1 MPHWGVMQPARRIF
15 LLWVFFLTAN
25 HRFSRVQYSLMT
37 DCTMRMTDYIY
48 DENDPLYDENDR
60 LYAVWNMIHVVW
72 SSLTPG
78 CSMSFLCVS
87 VHCTGDCQTTISFS
101 STSICFISHLD
112 KKYACYCCFIIFVI
126 FINCDLRRS
135 PYLSVDAQSAI
146 AFWTWRRQHDRKQAA
161 YDRVHMHLRPI
172 VWQQLNMA

>member
-15 LLWVFFLTAN
+15 LLEYFSWQPITGSVVFSI
-25 HRFSRVQYSLMT
+25 RWWQIVRWEWPIIY
-37 DCTMRMTDYIY
+37 TMRMTHCTM
-48 DENDPLYDENDR
+48 
-60 LYAVWNMIHVVW
+60 NMIHVVW